1 MHSRRIA
8 DSLSRLSSVRSAQGE
23 SLCRG
28 GLTRAR
34 QKSIVG
40 PRSSEGRLPELCELR
55 VSKVAGAIADQADA
69 AEDNDPIVQHVREM
83 TC

>member
-1 MHSRRIA
+1 M
-8 DSLSRLSSVRSAQGE
+8 
-23 SLCRG
+23 
-28 GLTRAR
+28 
-34 QKSIVG
+34 G